1 MNEKELRELFRDLE
15 RCDLQPLLCDTPVP
29 LFDSRVPCGGPT
41 MCYDEA
47 AEQMWLP
54 QSLLTEHPEYCLTV
68 KGDSMKGAGIETGD
82 KVRIEGDITAQDG
95 DIVLAC
101 IDGEFTLKTYCQDE
115 EGLRWLVPQ
124 NERYSPIL
132 LTEQSNARIYGRVKE
147 IVKPA
152 PRMKFSECMKTIR
165 KAKLEAAAPK
175 RVTREQAAEAIR
187 EVAPTVQVGRQWYA
201 VYRAMVQREVI
212 AGEDYDGFV
221 CLVKEAVPKHDHM
234 TTIDELQRMA
244 VESFTKPVGMWNPL
258 KAPVQGKRFKD
269 YQAIGLRTL
278 ELLKPTA

>member
-82 KVRIEGDITAQDG
+82 KVKIEGDITAQDG
-95 DIVLAC
+95 DIVLAS

-132 LTEQSNARIYGRVKE
+132 LTEQSNAKIYGRVKE

-201 VYRAMVQREVI
+201 VYRPMVQRGVI

-221 CLVKEAVPKHDHM
+221 CLVKEAVPEHKSLP
-234 TTIDELQRMA
+234 TVRQLQRVA
-244 VESFTKPVGMWNPL
+244 VGSFTKSVTMWREDN
-258 KAPVQGKRFKD
+258 APVQGKRFKD
-269 YQAIGLRTL
+269 YVSIAKMTL
-278 ELLKPTA
+278 KILT

>member
-15 RCDLQPLLCDTPVP
+15 RCGLQPLLCDTPVP

-82 KVRIEGDITAQDG
+82 KVRIEGDITAHDG
-95 DIVLAC
+95 DIVLAS

-115 EGLRWLVPQ
+115 EGLQWLVPQ

-165 KAKLEAAAPK
+165 KAKLETTTPK
-175 RVTREQAAEAIR
+175 QVTREQAAEAIR
-187 EVAPTVQVGRQWYA
+187 EVAPMVKTKRLWYP
-201 VYRAMVQREVI
+201 VYMALLQKCVVAE
-212 AGEDYDGFV
+212 EDYEGFKK
-221 CLVKEAVPKHDHM
+221 LVLEVVPEHECEPSRV
-234 TTIDELQRMA
+234 ELQRMA
-244 VESFTKPVGMWNPL
+244 IGSFRKPVREWNV
-258 KAPVQGKRFKD
+258 KNAPVKGKRFCD
-269 YQAIGLRTL
+269 YQTIGLQVL
-278 ELLKPTA
+278 ELLRLQN